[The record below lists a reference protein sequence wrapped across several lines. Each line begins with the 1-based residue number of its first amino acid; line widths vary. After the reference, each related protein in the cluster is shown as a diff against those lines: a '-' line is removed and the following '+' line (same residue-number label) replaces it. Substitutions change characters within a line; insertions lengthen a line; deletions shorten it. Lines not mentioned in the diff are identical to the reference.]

1 VEKQAE
7 PPTLPRLWLL
17 QPRLT
22 PQRLGPILRLTK
34 VKNNVI
40 SNVMDDVE
48 SNFIRNVIFRR
59 KGNSMAIFTVGG
71 IKGGSGK
78 TTVAT
83 NLTVLLAADG
93 RDVLLVDADDQETAT
108 DFTVWR
114 NKNADD
120 KAGYT
125 AIQLTGDAVRTE
137 ILRLSAKYDDIVIDT
152 GGRDTTSQRAAMTV
166 SDVYLV
172 PFVPRS
178 FDVWTLERVV
188 KLLDE
193 MRPANP
199 ALRAYAF
206 LNRADAGGNDNA
218 DAADYLKDAKCIEF
232 IDVPL
237 GGRKAFS
244 NAAAEGKGVTE
255 LKRKD
260 PKAEVEILA
269 LYAFCRNVISNVNP
283 KLKTNVKSNVD
294 IKIAEGSL

>member
-1 VEKQAE
+1 
-7 PPTLPRLWLL
+7 
-17 QPRLT
+17 
-22 PQRLGPILRLTK
+22 
-34 VKNNVI
+34 
-40 SNVMDDVE
+40 
-48 SNFIRNVIFRR
+48 
-59 KGNSMAIFTVGG
+59 MAIFTVGG

-108 DFTVWR
+108 DFTAWR
-114 NKNADD
+114 NKTADGQ
-120 KAGYT
+120 AGYT

-137 ILRLSAKYDDIVIDT
+137 ILRLAPKYDDIVIDT

-166 SDVYLV
+166 SNVYLV

-178 FDVWTLERVV
+178 FDVWTLERVT
-188 KLLDE
+188 KLIEE

-206 LNRADAGGNDNA
+206 LNRADAGGTDNDG
-218 DAADYLKDAKCIEF
+218 AADYLKDAKCIEY
-232 IDVPL
+232 INVPL

-244 NAAAEGKGVTE
+244 NAAAEGRGVTE

-260 PKAEVEILA
+260 PKAEAEIRA
-269 LYAFCRNVISNVNP
+269 LYDFINNVTKNVDSNVISNVTS
-283 KLKTNVKSNVD
+283 KLTK
-294 IKIAEGSL
+294 GSA